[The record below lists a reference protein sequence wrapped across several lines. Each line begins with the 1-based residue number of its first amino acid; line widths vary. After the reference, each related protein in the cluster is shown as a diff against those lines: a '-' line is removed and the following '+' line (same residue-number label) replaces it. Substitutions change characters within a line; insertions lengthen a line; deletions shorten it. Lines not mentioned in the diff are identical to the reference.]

1 MTVSQAGR
9 AIQRLIGGLSVFCA
23 LCASGFVV
31 FAQTGKTAQQSPQSP
46 PPPPPPPPAAAPQSE
61 QLIAQADPLEEIDKE
76 IAESETTGSQQTQ
89 ITQQGQQIVTV
100 DRSSMPNI
108 LAAIDMVA
116 EKDVKASKLGDET
129 SNSMFIRSAE
139 FGFFGAID
147 WFSNGMILFA
157 MHREGN
163 GYVFALHEASFEF
176 PSLPWNFH
184 FKIGRMFPDAGRLN
198 TIHQHDRAFT
208 GVPRVHGQLFDTVIG
223 EGFLDT
229 GGELAWL
236 APLPFFSEFKA
247 GVFNGRTFGHTHSD
261 GVPKSAPLL
270 LGRQKN
276 FFPFAQGFG
285 LQWGFTYLRY
295 NVTRNADDVDHKFGT
310 DIMLKWQRG
319 RWASFEIS
327 GEFWYHKEERAAT
340 RIENKTGFYI
350 YVQWQPLERWR
361 FGYRR
366 DFFSRLDLVN
376 VATGAKYNAVDQG
389 DAVWVT
395 YSTSEFFN
403 VKLTGERH
411 QYDLGLGD
419 AYVMY
424 AQAVY
429 VLGFHPAHRF

>member
-1 MTVSQAGR
+1 MGSLKKIR
-9 AIQRLIGGLSVFCA
+9 RRL
-23 LCASGFVV
+23 
-31 FAQTGKTAQQSPQSP
+31 FAMLITAAVGKLTH
-46 PPPPPPPPAAAPQSE
+46 AA
-61 QLIAQADPLEEIDKE
+61 LIAQSGSASQSRAAEPTLLVQATDTLEEIEKE
-76 IAESETTGSQQTQ
+76 IAESETTSSQQTQ

-108 LAAIDMVA
+108 LAALDLLT
-116 EKDVKASKLGDET
+116 EKDVKMPQSGEQT
-129 SNSMFIRSAE
+129 TNSMYVRSVE

-147 WFSNGMILFA
+147 WFANGTILFA
-157 MHREGN
+157 MHREAGN
-163 GYVFALHEASFEF
+163 YVFALHEATFDF
-176 PSLPWNFH
+176 PSLPWNLH
-184 FKIGRMFPDAGRLN
+184 LKIGRMFPDAGRLN
-198 TIHQHDRAFT
+198 TIHQHDRPFT

-236 APLPFFSEFKA
+236 APLPFFSEYKI
-247 GVFNGRTFGHTHSD
+247 GIFNGRTFGHTHND
-261 GVPKSAPLL
+261 GFAKAAPLVI
-270 LGRQKN
+270 GRQKN

-295 NVTRNADDVDHKFGT
+295 NVTRDAGDVDHKFGS
-310 DIMLKWQRG
+310 DITLKWQRG

-327 GEFWYHKEERAAT
+327 GEFWYHQEERVAAQ
-340 RIENKTGFYI
+340 IQNKTGFYI

-366 DFFSRLDLVN
+366 DFFSRLNLVN
-376 VATGAKYNAVDQG
+376 PATGKIYNGVDQG
-389 DAVWVT
+389 DAIWVT

-403 VKLTGERH
+403 IKLTGERY
-411 QYDLGLGD
+411 QYDLLLGEG
-419 AYVMY
+419 YLMY